1 MELNELNRDPSRPLN
16 VVRIATSGIRDG
28 PPIPPPPPPPKPPE
42 FNPPHIQQ
50 QDHHKRKWYQFCYDK
65 QNKTVCDRSCTSWL
79 YILSYSIFYIIFL
92 CVFTLILLYASLCII
107 KSIEVYNNDPDKLL
121 LCHESSNIGLTAIPT
136 AVNKMSLISYKD
148 SDYVKY
154 VVALE
159 NVVSKK
165 HSDVTKQLGPCGV
178 APFGYGDT
186 PCVIVKINKHYGSN
200 ALPLKPRSLN
210 SSEISRKIKPLVSM
224 ASKLW
229 LQCSGSSPYDT
240 EHIGT
245 VKYYPDPP
253 GFDPGIYAPGNVS
266 GTGLIGVQ
274 FSNFTKGMALSIEC
288 SLYYEGGKSTVDFV
302 LYVSSSRKVT

>member
-1 MELNELNRDPSRPLN
+1 MELSELNRDPSRPLN
-16 VVRIATSGIRDG
+16 VVRIAPNSIRDG
-28 PPIPPPPPPPKPPE
+28 LPNPPPKPPE
-42 FNPPHIQQ
+42 LIPPHIQQ
-50 QDHHKRKWYQFCYDK
+50 QEQQKRKWYQFCYDK

-107 KSIEVYNNDPDKLL
+107 KSIGVYNNDPEKLL
-121 LCHESSNIGLTAIPT
+121 LCPGHGNIGLTAIPT
-136 AVNKMSLISYKD
+136 AVNKKSLISYKD

-159 NVVSKK
+159 NVSKK
-165 HSDVTKQLGPCGV
+165 YSDVIKQLGPCGV
-178 APFGYGDT
+178 APFGYGDA
-186 PCVIVKINKHYGSN
+186 PCVIVKINRHYGSS
-200 ALPLKPRSLN
+200 ALPLKPRSFN
-210 SSEISRKIKPLVSM
+210 SSHIPRKIQLLAST

-229 LQCSGSSPYDT
+229 LHCSGSSPYDT

-266 GTGLIGVQ
+266 NTGLVGLQ

-302 LYVSSSRKVT
+302 LYVSSSQKVT